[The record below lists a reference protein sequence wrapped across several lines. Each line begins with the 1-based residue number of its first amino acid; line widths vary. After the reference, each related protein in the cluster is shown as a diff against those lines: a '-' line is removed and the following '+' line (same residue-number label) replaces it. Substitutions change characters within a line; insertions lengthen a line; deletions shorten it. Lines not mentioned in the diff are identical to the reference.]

1 MDKATEEHWNM
12 ALRVLKYLNGTKEY
26 GLVFK
31 KQSTPMSGY
40 SDSDFAGD
48 VNDRKSTSGF
58 VFLLNGSA
66 ISWRSKKQT
75 VVAQSTTEAEYIA
88 MSYAVREAI
97 WIKSVIYDLKCDL
110 IPEITV
116 VNIKTDNQQVLELS
130 KNEIV
135 SEKSKHI
142 DVKYHLVRDHSISG
156 TIELAHVPS
165 CDMIADTMTKGL
177 NKTKFSFFRQAMGV
191 SEI

>member
-1 MDKATEEHWNM
+1 MV
-12 ALRVLKYLNGTKEY
+12 R
-26 GLVFK
+26 
-31 KQSTPMSGY
+31 Y
-40 SDSDFAGD
+40 SDADYAGD
-48 VNDRKSTSGF
+48 CTDRKSTSGF
-58 VFLLNGSA
+58 VFLLNGSS
-66 ISWRSKKQT
+66 ICWRSKKQT

-97 WIKSVIYDLKCDL
+97 WIKSVINDLICDL
-110 IPEITV
+110 IPDIKI

-135 SEKSKHI
+135 TEKSKHI
-142 DVKYHLVRDHSISG
+142 DVKYHLVPDHAISG
-156 TIELAHVPS
+156 TIKLTHNPS

-177 NKTKFSFFRQAMGV
+177 DKTKFCFFRQPMRV